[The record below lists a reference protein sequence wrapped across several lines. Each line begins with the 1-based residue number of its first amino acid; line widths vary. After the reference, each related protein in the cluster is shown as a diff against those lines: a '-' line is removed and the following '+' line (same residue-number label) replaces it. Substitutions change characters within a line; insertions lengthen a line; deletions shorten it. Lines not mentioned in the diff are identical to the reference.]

1 MEHYGKFEDKSLI
14 KEVLVAMPARE
25 ENTLIYYRTKILG
38 RSPQTETPM
47 IQLQYWQ
54 LFLEET
60 GWWSWTCQ
68 KIGKMRN
75 SGTWYPRPVQMKN
88 NYRYFLCISMINEVE
103 LFLRNGSQVTVGLV
117 EKETYE
123 RAWIGYWFPGVIP
136 PVLDLK
142 SVISRIIAAL
152 SLSLPAVKKKLW
164 IKKKKFKTLFLQL

>member
-1 MEHYGKFEDKSLI
+1 MCSTWPGECLINPRMEHYGKFEDKSLI
-14 KEVLVAMPARE
+14 TEVLVAMPARV

-103 LFLRNGSQVTVGLV
+103 LFLRNGSHSSSLGFEL
-117 EKETYE
+117 
-123 RAWIGYWFPGVIP
+123 WN
-136 PVLDLK
+136 LLNHHC
-142 SVISRIIAAL
+142 
-152 SLSLPAVKKKLW
+152 SLSFLPCCQK
-164 IKKKKFKTLFLQL
+164 IKALN